1 VFKRAQQ
8 DGVISAFFVI
18 TSALIFL
25 CIGVVIDG
33 GRQLSLQMDARYKA
47 QEAAQFGADQLS
59 RESLYESN
67 PRVDNVAA
75 IEAVDS
81 FLTSRHLS
89 GKVWVDNN
97 NTVYVTVSE
106 SKPTLLLS
114 IIGLNSITV
123 TVTEA
128 ATDLMGVAKG
138 KEI

>member
-1 VFKRAQQ
+1 MFKRAQQ

-97 NTVYVTVSE
+97 TVYVTVSE

>member
-97 NTVYVTVSE
+97 TVYVTVSE